1 MLNKQK
7 INKLMMHCSSQEDCD
22 SCVLDDI
29 CIGSFWSETDEN
41 IDEMYRKITK
51 TSVTDN
57 LTGVVKEHKK
67 TITEIFEEIK
77 SNICDNYCKYPSE
90 ITDYDEMMGS
100 CKKDHYRMKE
110 QDLKRM
116 SMMEMLLQDKTMT
129 KMLEARE

>member
-1 MLNKQK
+1 MMNKQK
-7 INKLMMHCSSQEDCD
+7 INKLMMHCNSQEDCD

-41 IDEMYRKITK
+41 IDAMYRKITK

-57 LTGVVKEHKK
+57 LTGVVKEHEK

-90 ITDYDEMMGS
+90 ITEHDEMI
-100 CKKDHYRMKE
+100 E
-110 QDLKRM
+110 
-116 SMMEMLLQDKTMT
+116 T
-129 KMLEARE
+129 KCSECPLNRLS

>member
-1 MLNKQK
+1 MPDKQK
-7 INKLMMHCSSQEDCD
+7 INKLTIYCSSQKDCD
-22 SCVLDDI
+22 SCMLYNI

-57 LTGVVKEHKK
+57 LTGIVKEHKK

-90 ITDYDEMMGS
+90 ITDHDEMI
-100 CKKDHYRMKE
+100 E
-110 QDLKRM
+110 
-116 SMMEMLLQDKTMT
+116 T
-129 KMLEARE
+129 KCRECPLNRLS